1 MSKNYRSLNNE
12 IHDTTTAIRSAY
24 DRGYEQGKN
33 DYARLDT
40 QWFPWPVAGYMQYKC
55 SACNKLAIA
64 AYTFCPNCGRRWVAQ
79 KYDE

>member
-1 MSKNYRSLNNE
+1 MKNYRQVNN
-12 IHDTTTAIRSAY
+12 DVRDATLAIRSAY

-40 QWFPWPVAGYMQYKC
+40 YWIPFPSDRGMQFRC
-55 SACNKLAIA
+55 AVCANLAIA
-64 AYTFCPNCGRRWVAQ
+64 AYTFCPNCGRKWEAQ